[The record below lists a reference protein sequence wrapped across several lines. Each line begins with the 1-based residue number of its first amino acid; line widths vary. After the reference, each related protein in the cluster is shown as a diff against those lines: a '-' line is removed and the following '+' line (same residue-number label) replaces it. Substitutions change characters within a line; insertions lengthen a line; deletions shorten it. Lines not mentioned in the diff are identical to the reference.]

1 MNRAKKL
8 LTGAAGMLDLPADI
22 VAGLPKM
29 ELTGFVEFSLEPH
42 KGLLEYADQEIILDS
57 SVGQICIR
65 GENLSIKLMN
75 RARITVTGNLTSVE
89 LLGGG
94 GHA

>member
-8 LTGAAGMLDLPADI
+8 LAGAAGKLDLPADI

-42 KGLLEYADQEIILDS
+42 RGLLEYADQEILLDS
-57 SVGQICIR
+57 SVGRILVR
-65 GENLSIKLMN
+65 GENLSIRLMN
-75 RARITVTGNLTSVE
+75 RARITVAGDLRSVE
-89 LLGGG
+89 LLEGQDHG
-94 GHA
+94 